1 MGDTLVRRGWGTW
14 VLMGLAALVIGIIAL
29 AWPKPT
35 AYVLVVLI
43 GIFFLL
49 YGVLSAL
56 HSIALARSKLPW
68 VGHLVWGVLGII
80 AGIVTFAWP
89 KITAVAVLYLIAIWA
104 IVTGIVQIY
113 TAFTMHGSGL
123 AKFLFAVAGLISVV
137 VGLFLIGFP
146 AGGATAIVW
155 LIGAYFIVVGIVYMV
170 AGFELRHL
178 IKEEARLEV

>member
-1 MGDTLVRRGWGTW
+1 MGDTFVRRSWGTW

-29 AWPKPT
+29 AWTKPT
-35 AYVLVVLI
+35 AFVLVVLI

-49 YGVLSAL
+49 YGVLSVL
-56 HSIALARSKLPW
+56 YSFALARSKLPW
-68 VGHLVWGVLGII
+68 GGHLVWGVLGIV
-80 AGIVTFAWP
+80 AGIVSFAWP

-104 IVTGIVQIY
+104 IVTGVVGVY
-113 TAFTMHGSGL
+113 AAFRMRAGRTAR
-123 AKFLFAVAGLISVV
+123 FLFAVSGLISIV

-155 LIGAYFIVVGIVYMV
+155 LIGAYFIVVGIIYVA

-178 IKEEARLEV
+178 IKEEAKLAA